1 MIKNIFGRNRN
12 NERGQSMVEFAL
24 AIPIF
29 LTLCLVIIEVG
40 WIGYKYITFDYSY
53 RVSSWEL
60 SVDYSEE
67 PNYTIGGSESERY
80 ILNELKKRAIGLDFS
95 NIDIKNSSI
104 TLSTERKDKR
114 YPDGN
119 SSVERRIYMNIVG
132 EISYVF
138 KPLTP
143 IGENLFGKNIT
154 VTKRLDK
161 LRLLEVKS

>member
-1 MIKNIFGRNRN
+1 MIKNIFGKNRN
-12 NERGQSMVEFAL
+12 SERGQSMVEFAL

-29 LTLCLVIIEVG
+29 LTLCLFIIEVG

-53 RVSSWEL
+53 RVSSWEM
-60 SVDYSEE
+60 SVKYSGE
-67 PNYTIGGSESERY
+67 PNYTIGSYESERY

-95 NIDIKNSSI
+95 NIDVKNSSI
-104 TLSTERKDKR
+104 TLRTERKNKR
-114 YPDGN
+114 YPDGH
-119 SSVERRIYMNIVG
+119 SSVERRIYMNVDG

-138 KPLTP
+138 EPLTLV
-143 IGENLFGKNIT
+143 GKEFFGKKIT